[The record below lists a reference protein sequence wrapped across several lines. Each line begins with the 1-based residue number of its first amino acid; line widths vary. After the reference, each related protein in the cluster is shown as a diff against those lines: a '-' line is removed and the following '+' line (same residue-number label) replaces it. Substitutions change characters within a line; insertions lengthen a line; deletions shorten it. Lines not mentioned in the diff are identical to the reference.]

1 LFHSGEMYP
10 HGELYVNVIPTS
22 TCIPHPRDHLTVQ
35 STTSTSRDLPADA
48 QAIWRSVL
56 ARLQVSMA
64 PANFDTWLRPTRGLE
79 MEDGV
84 LVVGVPST
92 YGREW
97 LEQRLLAVIRK
108 TLSESGREQ
117 LQVRFRVVSEL
128 ADRPG
133 QRKRGRTQPGG
144 SSFFDTQPTVF
155 NPRYTFDDYIVGG
168 SNRFAHAAARAVA
181 ERPALTYNPLF
192 IYGGVGL
199 GKTHLLHAIGHSVS
213 QEYPDYRVVFSTSER
228 FMNELIRA
236 IRESRTED
244 FREHYRRVDV
254 LLIDDIQFIAGKEST
269 QEEFFHTFNALHD
282 NGKQIV
288 LSCDCPPKALNPLE
302 ERLRSRFEWGLI
314 ADIQPPDL
322 ETRIAILRSKAELQD
337 LPVPPDVIQYL
348 ARRVPSNIRELEG
361 SLNRIIAYASLNE
374 RQLTVDL
381 AAAALDSLSGP
392 RRTQLTPQ
400 GIIQSVAKYFGLSLD
415 EIRGKGRDKA
425 VVLPRQIAMYLVREE
440 TNTSLEQIGQLL
452 GGRDHTTVMHG
463 WDKISGAVQED
474 HQLRNDV
481 LAIRSV
487 LYGNE
492 S

>member
-1 LFHSGEMYP
+1 MEAQ
-10 HGELYVNVIPTS
+10 
-22 TCIPHPRDHLTVQ
+22 TV
-35 STTSTSRDLPADA
+35 
-48 QAIWRSVL
+48 WRSVL
-56 ARLQVSMA
+56 TTLQNSMA

-79 MEDGV
+79 CLDDV
-84 LVVGVPST
+84 LTVGVPTT

-97 LEQRLLAVIRK
+97 LEQRLSAVIRK
-108 TLSESGREQ
+108 TLVEVGRPE
-117 LQVRFRVVSEL
+117 LQVRFQVMSEL
-128 ADRPG
+128 AQQNG
-133 QRKRGRTQPGG
+133 KKGRGRT
-144 SSFFDTQPTVF
+144 SSSPSTALFNNQRPEF
-155 NPRYTFDDYIVGG
+155 NPRYTFEDYIVGG
-168 SNRFAHAAARAVA
+168 SNRFAHAAARAAA
-181 ERPALTYNPLF
+181 ERPGLTYNPLF

-199 GKTHLLHAIGHSVS
+199 GKTHLLHAVGHTVT
-213 QEYPDYRVVFSTSER
+213 QNYPDYRIVYTGAER
-228 FMNELIRA
+228 FMNEMIKS
-236 IRESRTED
+236 IREGTSED
-244 FREHYRRVDV
+244 FRDHYRQVDV
-254 LLIDDIQFIAGKEST
+254 LLIDDIQFIAGKDST

-282 NGKQIV
+282 SRKQIV
-288 LSCDCPPKALNPLE
+288 ISSDKPPKALNPLE

-392 RRTQLTPQ
+392 RRAQLTPQ
-400 GIIQSVAKYFGLSLD
+400 SIISTVSKYFSVSSED
-415 EIRGKGRDKA
+415 MTGKSRDKA
-425 VVLPRQIAMYLVREE
+425 IVVPRQIAMYLVREE
-440 TNTSLEQIGQLL
+440 TSASLEQIGQLL

-463 WDKISGAVQED
+463 WDKISDAVQED

-481 LAIRSV
+481 LAIRSM

-492 S
+492 